1 MSPTDR
7 VLGPHTTALIGLDGG
22 RYPAGNT
29 VLVRGRDGTAII
41 DPSTSLRTRDDLP
54 HVDHVLLTHTHED
67 HVAGVHHFPDA
78 RVLVHEADLIGIR
91 SVDGLLQMFG
101 MHGAVADAFRETL
114 QRDFTYVARP
124 DAIGVT
130 DGHVVDLGDVTITF
144 VHLPGHTAGHSGML
158 IEPDGV
164 FVTGDIDLSSF
175 GPLYGD
181 TWSSVD
187 DFERSLMRAR
197 EIVADH
203 YVTFHHKGVID
214 GRDDYV
220 AAIDAFAAVID
231 RRESAMVAFAD
242 EPRSLDDFVAHR
254 FVYRP
259 HVTLPFVE
267 PVERRSAE
275 MSISRLVA
283 AGRLRVLDGGRW
295 QAC

>member
-7 VLGPHTTALIGLDGG
+7 VLGPHTTVLLGLDGG

-29 VLVRGRDGTAII
+29 VLVQGRGGTAII
-41 DPSTSLRTRDDLP
+41 DPSTSLRVRDDLP

-78 RVLVHEADLIGIR
+78 RVLVHESDLVGIR
-91 SVDGLLQMFG
+91 SIEGLLQMFG
-101 MHGAVADAFRETL
+101 MQGAAADAFRETL
-114 QRDFTYVARP
+114 RRDFTYEARP

-130 DGHVVDLGDVTITF
+130 DGHVVDLGDVTITW
-144 VHLPGHTAGHSGML
+144 VHLPGHTAGHSGLL

-187 DFERSLMRAR
+187 DFERSLVRAR
-197 EIVADH
+197 EVVAEH

-220 AAIDAFAAVID
+220 AAIDAFAAVIP
-231 RRESAMVAFAD
+231 RREAAMVAFAD

-275 MSISRLVA
+275 MSLSRLVA
-283 AGRLRVLDGGRW
+283 AGRLRATDDGRW